1 MENNNLSDSR
11 LDLEIYLMGDM
22 KIEFMFFLGECFKDN
37 FFETLSWGNFRRF
50 QLVLSNKNQWV
61 NFHFISLSNEMS
73 ADVLINSF
81 KIYEKRNFTLLFYNA
96 NDQKSQK
103 NVDTLYESLISER
116 NKFYEGILNEESV
129 ELNFKKISFD
139 SNCVTSEEIKNNLK
153 FLTNN
158 NEENLIYKVGFYPN
172 TTNRKTKNVKKSD
185 ANSSYDING
194 DNFYIFGQE
203 ETIDFAGL
211 MGFILNENFKKLK
224 ITNNVKINNFLEVL
238 KFQNKEP
245 IRAKEKKE
253 DNKLIYFFKII
264 EWLIVLYILVSFY
277 RFIIDN
283 P

>member
-1 MENNNLSDSR
+1 MENSNLSDSR

-22 KIEFMFFLGECFKDN
+22 KIEFMFFLGECFKEN

-50 QLVLSNKNQWV
+50 QLVLSNKSQWV

-103 NVDTLYESLISER
+103 NVETLYESLISER

-129 ELNFKKISFD
+129 ELSYKKISSD
-139 SNCVTSEEIKNNLK
+139 SNCLSSEEIKNNLK

-158 NEENLIYKVGFYPN
+158 TDENLIYKVGFYPN

-185 ANSSYDING
+185 VNSSYDLNG
-194 DNFYIFGQE
+194 DNFYISGQE

-238 KFQNKEP
+238 KFQYKEP
-245 IRAKEKKE
+245 IKLKDKKE